1 MSNKPKYSTKSSPKG
16 KFNIETGEFDPPVRF
31 FNIPFEWAQYL
42 TGYEFEA
49 VNRDGTPK
57 LTKGRKP
64 VEKKIDYLDLMILDY
79 IRSFAA
85 RRNRYCFAE
94 SAAVA
99 DAVGMVGQEREIC
112 ERVLQLAAIG
122 FIQVKQVIHPYKRS
136 VLRLLEVNEKKI
148 KECIL
153 SRKESILNEMLELQ
167 KSPDFTGDKYTFKTY
182 LQEYIQE
189 ELQEE
194 IQEAL
199 QERLSEELSDE
210 ACNDVFGVVETRRA
224 VRKQ

>member
-1 MSNKPKYSTKSSPKG
+1 
-16 KFNIETGEFDPPVRF
+16 
-31 FNIPFEWAQYL
+31 
-42 TGYEFEA
+42 
-49 VNRDGTPK
+49 
-57 LTKGRKP
+57 
-64 VEKKIDYLDLMILDY
+64 
-79 IRSFAA
+79 
-85 RRNRYCFAE
+85 
-94 SAAVA
+94 
-99 DAVGMVGQEREIC
+99 MVGQEREIC

-153 SRKESILNEMLELQ
+153 SRKESILNEVLELQ

-182 LQEYIQE
+182 LQEYLQE

>member
-1 MSNKPKYSTKSSPKG
+1 MANKHRYSTKSSPKG
-16 KFNIETGEFDPPVRF
+16 TFNPDTGMYDPPVRF

-42 TGYEFEA
+42 VGYEFAA
-49 VNRDGTPK
+49 VNKDGTPK
-57 LTKGRKP
+57 LTKGKKP
-64 VEKKIDYLDLMILDY
+64 VVKQIDYLDLMILDY

-85 RRNRYCFAE
+85 RRRSHCFAE

-112 ERVLQLAAIG
+112 ERVLQLAALG
-122 FIQVKQVIHPYKRS
+122 FIQVKQILHPYKRS
-136 VLRLLEVNEKKI
+136 VIRLLEVDEKKI

-153 SRKESILNEMLELQ
+153 LRKDKILSEVVELS

-194 IQEAL
+194 L
-199 QERLSEELSDE
+199 QETVQEELLQELSDE
-210 ACNDVFGVVETRRA
+210 SCNDVFGVVEKHRGIE
-224 VRKQ
+224 KQ

>member
-136 VLRLLEVNEKKI
+136 VLRLLEVNEKK
-148 KECIL
+148 
-153 SRKESILNEMLELQ
+153 N
-167 KSPDFTGDKYTFKTY
+167 
-182 LQEYIQE
+182 
-189 ELQEE
+189 
-194 IQEAL
+194 
-199 QERLSEELSDE
+199 
-210 ACNDVFGVVETRRA
+210 VFFREKNRF
-224 VRKQ
+224 

>member
-153 SRKESILNEMLELQ
+153 SRKESILNEVLELQ
-167 KSPDFTGDKYTFKTY
+167 NPLTLPEISTPLRLTYKNIYKKNYKRKYKKHYKRDYQRNYQMRPVMTF
-182 LQEYIQE
+182 LE
-189 ELQEE
+189 
-194 IQEAL
+194 
-199 QERLSEELSDE
+199 
-210 ACNDVFGVVETRRA
+210 
-224 VRKQ
+224 